1 MKIVNTFFKFN
12 YLNSRVVSALFM
24 VFLFF
29 YGNTLVF
36 AQTSQPSAL
45 YTQARKVYSRLVNA
59 HEKRPARDEWLLC
72 IGKFNGIDLAYP
84 TTQEAYKAV
93 YTVARIYHQIY
104 KEFGRVEDQES
115 ALHYYKKVVDNQGF
129 KYLGDDALYHEGEIH
144 LERKNF
150 SSANEIFKTILEK
163 YPDGD
168 QTAKVKKV
176 LNEIKPQLNKQR
188 SSHGD
193 FVGDGVILQKL
204 SYFPGSNLSQV
215 VIHTSS
221 PVEISSKRLTDPDRF
236 YLDFSGTRIDENLLK
251 HQAQIKDEVIEQ
263 VRLSQHDK
271 NTSRLVIDIKPVKGL
286 DINTLRENGRVVVE
300 IRRPLVSESVQTVK
314 LDQKKDFA
322 QEVDYQKLEEPHK
335 SEVSSKV
342 MAKPVTAISA
352 PVINPLP
359 TAPLVV
365 LDPGHGGKDMG
376 AQGDHGLLEKTV
388 NLEVARRV
396 EQILV
401 NRYKYRVKL
410 TREDDSFV
418 SLKDRGSL
426 ANENGASVFV
436 SIHTNAAPRKSA
448 MGIET
453 YFLGMGSNE
462 RARETAARE
471 NGELVKSVQ
480 DDQVQNILTDLLSTT
495 KINASSRL
503 AGRVQNHLASVA
515 KKFDGAKNLG
525 VKEGPFFVLHDTNM
539 PSILVEM
546 GFITNVIEEKR
557 LDSSTYLNTLAFS
570 IARGI
575 HEFLRER
582 DPLI

>member
-1 MKIVNTFFKFN
+1 MLMV
-12 YLNSRVVSALFM
+12 YL
-24 VFLFF
+24 VFT
-29 YGNTLVF
+29 GDTLVF
-36 AQTSQPSAL
+36 AQTSQSSAL
-45 YTQARKVYSRLVNA
+45 YAQARKAYSRLVSA
-59 HEKRPARDEWLLC
+59 HEKRPSRDEWLQC
-72 IGKFNGIDLAYP
+72 ISKFNGIDLSFP
-84 TTQEAYKAV
+84 SSQEAYKAL

-104 KEFGRVEDQES
+104 KEIGRTEDQDS
-115 ALHYYKKVVDNQGF
+115 ALHYYQKVVDNQGF
-129 KYLGDDALYHEGEIH
+129 KYLGDDALYHAGEIY
-144 LERKNF
+144 LDRKNI
-150 SSANEIFKTILEK
+150 SSANEAFKTILEK

-168 QTAKVKKV
+168 QTTKVKKV
-176 LNEIKPQLNKQR
+176 LNEIKPQLNKQ
-188 SSHGD
+188 HIPHAD
-193 FVGDGVILQKL
+193 VVGDLVVLQKL

-221 PVEISSKRLTDPDRF
+221 PVEITSRHLAEPDRF

-251 HQAQIKDEVIEQ
+251 HQVQVKDEVIEQ
-263 VRLSQHDK
+263 IRLSQHDK
-271 NTSRLVIDIKPVKGL
+271 NTSRLVIDIKPVKGME
-286 DINTLRENGRVVVE
+286 INTRRENGRVVVE
-300 IRRPLVSESVQTVK
+300 IRRPQ
-314 LDQKKDFA
+314 KDFA
-322 QEVDYQKLEEPHK
+322 QTVDHQKSEEPHK
-335 SEVSSKV
+335 SEALPQV
-342 MAKPVTAISA
+342 MTKPVTATSA
-352 PVINPLP
+352 PAVNP

-376 AQGDHGLLEKTV
+376 AQGEHGLLEKTV

-396 EQILV
+396 ESILI
-401 NRYKYRVKL
+401 NRYKYRVML

-453 YFLGMGSNE
+453 YFLGMGSSE

-503 AGRVQNHLASVA
+503 AGRVQNHLASVV
-515 KKFDGAKNLG
+515 KKYDGVKNLG

-546 GFITNVIEEKR
+546 GFITNTVEERR
-557 LDSSTYLNTLAFS
+557 LDSSTYLNMLAFS

-575 HEFLRER
+575 HDFLRER
-582 DPLI
+582 GPLI